1 MDKNRLIDIND
12 RIAEQDG
19 FLNETFKSI
28 LSLEIELNEMEKE
41 KELVVENQKAIIWA
55 DSSLKNNDQ
64 RNAVLN
70 KTLLDD
76 DEYVNMEEEI
86 DGQKNNI
93 KQLKIDIEKI
103 KAEKNY
109 WKRMFEIEMLF
120 AKSNDINLD
129 S

>member
-28 LSLEIELNEMEKE
+28 LSLEIDLNEMEKE

-76 DEYVNMEEEI
+76 EEYINLDDTIDNM
-86 DGQKNNI
+86 KNNI